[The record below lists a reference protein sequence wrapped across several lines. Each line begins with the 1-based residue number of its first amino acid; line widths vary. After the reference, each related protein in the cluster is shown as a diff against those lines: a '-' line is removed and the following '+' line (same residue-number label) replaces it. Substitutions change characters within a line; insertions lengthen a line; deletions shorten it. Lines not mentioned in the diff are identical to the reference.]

1 MQRLLFAAVLAGLA
15 LLIPVVMGLFSSSTD
30 PPPADSEF
38 VATEPAGDPVSAEQP
53 PVATEPLPADL
64 ESTDAEPAGD
74 PVAEE
79 RASSAAEPAD
89 DSIRIMSPTA
99 FYRSSE
105 LIGKVLLPERT
116 DAPHDDDYTGQTPFV
131 GPQACAECHRG
142 RVETFLQ
149 TSHARASQSAN
160 GDTVMGSSQA
170 PRNRLATRERQLHY
184 RMDTRPDGLYQT
196 AVVDG
201 RDVHSERMDL
211 IFGSGKMGQSYFYW
225 RDDELFQ
232 LPVSYLTAPNSWM
245 NSPGYP
251 DGVADFKRPVSS
263 RCLECHATWFDTASD
278 DMIVNHYSPEGFVLG
293 VTCERCHGPADRHVT
308 YHQANPDGRQ
318 AHDIVHPGRLPRD
331 RLIDVCRQCHG
342 GRAVPTRPAFSFRP
356 GEVFTDYY
364 EPVVDGPA
372 GVPGVHTNDQLQRLS
387 QSRCFQ
393 QSPQMSCIT
402 CHNPHQY
409 ERGNDALFATR
420 CQQCHEVADCALEPQ
435 IGSALGNQCTQC
447 HMSKEPLLQTP
458 LRSASGIVL
467 PEMFDHYIRTGVS
480 DRELEEKLRA
490 EARDN

>member
-1 MQRLLFAAVLAGLA
+1 MKRLLFAAVLAGLA
-15 LLIPVVMGLFSSSTD
+15 LLIPVAMEQFSSSTD
-30 PPPADSEF
+30 PPPADSESAEAKPAGAPRAGEQPS
-38 VATEPAGDPVSAEQP
+38 VATDPPPADSEATESETSAGDPV
-53 PVATEPLPADL
+53 T
-64 ESTDAEPAGD
+64 G
-74 PVAEE
+74 E
-79 RASSAAEPAD
+79 RSLSAAEPAD
-89 DSIRIMSPTA
+89 DSIRIMSPNA

-116 DAPHDDDYTGQTPFV
+116 DAPHNDSYSGQTPFV

-142 RVETFLQ
+142 RVESFLQ

-160 GDTVMGSSQA
+160 ANTIMGSSQA
-170 PRNRLATRERQLHY
+170 PLNRLATRERQLHY

-196 AVVDG
+196 VVVDG

-232 LPVSYLTAPNSWM
+232 LPVSYITAPNSWM

-251 DGVADFKRPVSS
+251 DGVADFKRPISS

-278 DMIVNHYSPEGFVLG
+278 DMTVNHFAPNGFVLG

-308 YHQANPDGRQ
+308 YHQANPDSQQ
-318 AHDIVHPGRLPRD
+318 AQDIVHPGRLPRD

-342 GRAVPTRPAFSFRP
+342 GRAVPTRPAFTFRP
-356 GEVFTDYY
+356 GEVFTDYFQ
-364 EPVVDGPA
+364 PVEGPA
-372 GVPGVHTNDQLQRLS
+372 GVPGVHTNDQVQRLS

-393 QSPQMSCIT
+393 QSPQMSCVT

-409 ERGNDALFATR
+409 ERGNNALFAIR

-435 IGSALGNQCTQC
+435 IGSALGDQCVQC
-447 HMSKEPLLQTP
+447 HMSREPLLQTP

-480 DRELEEKLRA
+480 DRELEETLRA

>member
-1 MQRLLFAAVLAGLA
+1 L
-15 LLIPVVMGLFSSSTD
+15 
-30 PPPADSEF
+30 
-38 VATEPAGDPVSAEQP
+38 
-53 PVATEPLPADL
+53 
-64 ESTDAEPAGD
+64 
-74 PVAEE
+74 
-79 RASSAAEPAD
+79 SAAEPAD
-89 DSIRIMSPTA
+89 DSIRIMSPNA

-116 DAPHDDDYTGQTPFV
+116 DAPHNDSYSGQTPFV

-142 RVETFLQ
+142 RVESFLQ

-160 GDTVMGSSQA
+160 ANTIMGSSQA
-170 PRNRLATRERQLHY
+170 PLNRLATRERQLHY

-196 AVVDG
+196 VVVDG

-232 LPVSYLTAPNSWM
+232 LPVSYITAPNSWM

-251 DGVADFKRPVSS
+251 DGVADFKRPISS

-278 DMIVNHYSPEGFVLG
+278 DMTVNHFAPNGFVLG

-308 YHQANPDGRQ
+308 YHQANPDSQQ
-318 AHDIVHPGRLPRD
+318 AQDIVHPGRLPRD

-342 GRAVPTRPAFSFRP
+342 GRAVPTRPAFTFRP
-356 GEVFTDYY
+356 GEVFTDYFQ
-364 EPVVDGPA
+364 PVEGPA
-372 GVPGVHTNDQLQRLS
+372 GVPGVHTNDQVQRLS

-393 QSPQMSCIT
+393 QSPQMSCVT

-409 ERGNDALFATR
+409 ERGNNALFAIR

-435 IGSALGNQCTQC
+435 IGSALGDQCVQC
-447 HMSKEPLLQTP
+447 HMSREPLLQTP

-480 DRELEEKLRA
+480 DRELEETLRA